1 MRGITTAAT
10 PIKKPPISRIRGVR
24 LCSGIFTKRK
34 FPTVCIATGSSKN
47 NEDGGDANDAND
59 SEGKVGRRE
68 RGPSG
73 DGSGH
78 SMFCNCIYYSLS
90 PRGKKGGVNRLRR
103 YGKPS
108 FE

>member
-1 MRGITTAAT
+1 MTRKGITTAAT

-59 SEGKVGRRE
+59 SEGEVGRRE
-68 RGPSG
+68 RGPGG
-73 DGSGH
+73 DGRH
-78 SMFCNCIYYSLS
+78 C
-90 PRGKKGGVNRLRR
+90 RLVV
-103 YGKPS
+103 YCVIILKMGDPKAPLVPV
-108 FE
+108 